1 MAMPFDALF
10 NTPHWENAECTKID
24 DLDYFFP
31 ESKAEWRERLPQ
43 LVKLCQSCV
52 HQLDCLSY
60 AIDNNI
66 EEGFWGNHTPE
77 QRANMTLKKEDRRYR
92 RIREIENLLSQGLS
106 KEEVAEMYGIKVPSL
121 ERTLSR
127 SKRKGESE

>member
-10 NTPHWENAECTKID
+10 NTPKWENAECTKID

-31 ESKAEWRERLPQ
+31 ESKAEWRERMPQ
-43 LVKLCQSCV
+43 LVKLCGSCV
-52 HQLDCLSY
+52 HQTECLTY

-77 QRANMTLKKEDRRYR
+77 ERARMSLNKEDRRYR
-92 RIREIENLLSQGLS
+92 RIREVENLLSQGLS
-106 KEEVAEMYGIKVPSL
+106 KEEIALKMNIKVPSL
-121 ERTLSR
+121 ERTLLR
-127 SKRKGESE
+127 SKRKGQLS

>member
-10 NTPHWENAECTKID
+10 NTPTWENAECSKID

-31 ESKAEWRERLPQ
+31 ESKVEWRERMPQ
-43 LVKLCQSCV
+43 LVKLCGSCV
-52 HQLDCLSY
+52 HQVECLSY

-77 QRANMTLKKEDRRYR
+77 ERAHLTLKKEDRRYR
-92 RIREIENLLSQGLS
+92 RIREVENLLSQGWS
-106 KEEVAEMYGIKVPSL
+106 KEEVAEMLGIKVPSL

-127 SKRKGESE
+127 SKQKGDFK